1 MRRVPQV
8 YDHVITHAGRA
19 WIAELRGWVECY
31 GGWSNVTVVPDGAL
45 ASVGTMSATP
55 VYLITTIRSATSPP
69 APSSSRYGGS
79 PAVRLDP
86 DLGLFLI
93 PTGPPITS

>member
-1 MRRVPQV
+1 
-8 YDHVITHAGRA
+8 
-19 WIAELRGWVECY
+19 
-31 GGWSNVTVVPDGAL
+31 
-45 ASVGTMSATP
+45 MSATP
-55 VYLITTIRSATSPP
+55 VYLITDGQRRHMTTGTILE
-69 APSSSRYGGS
+69 RYGGS